1 MKSVKVEFIDS
12 NNRKFVFTIYPD
24 TVHIQEVLFDNGRI
38 GYFEPVKWILEP
50 WKKKSTPPK
59 WMITCDEAMEYL
71 RKVLINGAFI

>member
-38 GYFEPVKWILEP
+38 GYLNQL
-50 WKKKSTPPK
+50 SG
-59 WMITCDEAMEYL
+59 Y
-71 RKVLINGAFI
+71 